1 MDMNKSSDILKD
13 MINKSGKNP
22 NDLLSMNKNELQK
35 RLSGID
41 KNAAAKKQK
50 RQSYSAYKISKM
62 AHFFTTAIKIIQ
74 NILFKNAS
82 LNDNK
87 SG

>member
-41 KNAAAKKQK
+41 KNAAAKKLRSMGLGVVANK
-50 RQSYSAYKISKM
+50 MLSMSDRELMDIISKNPSLLR
-62 AHFFTTAIKIIQ
+62 KI
-74 NILFKNAS
+74 
-82 LNDNK
+82 NDYLK
-87 SG
+87 